1 MKKYILTA
9 FSLPVKGLEAEY
21 NLWYDQVHFHD
32 LLQIPGIKT
41 AQRFRPL
48 SHPGLPESPFL
59 AIYEIE
65 TDDIS
70 TAMQALQNGTYT
82 IRPSDAIDPAS
93 VTFQVYEVMG
103 KKQLS

>member
-9 FSLPVKGLEAEY
+9 FSLPVKGQEEEY

-48 SHPGLPESPFL
+48 SRSGMPESPFL

-65 TDDIS
+65 TDDIGA
-70 TAMQALQNGTYT
+70 AMQALQNGTYT
-82 IRPSDAIDPAS
+82 MRPSNAIDPAS

>member
-9 FSLPVKGLEAEY
+9 FSLPVKGQEEEY

-48 SHPGLPESPFL
+48 SHPGMPENPFL

-65 TDDIS
+65 TDDIG
-70 TAMQALQNGTYT
+70 AVMHALQNGTYT
-82 IRPSDAIDPAS
+82 MRPSNAIDPAS

-103 KKQLS
+103 EKQFS

>member
-32 LLQIPGIKT
+32 LLQIPEIKT

-48 SHPGLPESPFL
+48 SHPEMPESPFL

-65 TDDIS
+65 TDDIGA
-70 TAMQALQNGTYT
+70 AMQALQNGTYT
-82 IRPSDAIDPAS
+82 MRPSGAIDPVS

-103 KKQLS
+103 EKQFS